1 MKRLFVALLVI
12 LLICSLLAG
21 CGTKEKIEQKVGE
34 KIAEE
39 AVEKALGDKNTDIDI
54 DGDKITVKDKE
65 GGTLTFGGGEW
76 PDIDFI
82 PEFKQGKIISATHD
96 SKGKAMIIMEEV
108 DRKSFED
115 YRENIKKLFPE
126 EPYEMHADD
135 SLFYEG
141 KNTKG
146 ERVSVQYFI
155 NDNSLIISG
164 KRESE

>member
-1 MKRLFVALLVI
+1 RRKMKRLFVALLVI

-65 GGTLTFGGGEW
+65 GGTLTLGGGEW

-146 ERVSVQYFI
+146 E
-155 NDNSLIISG
+155 
-164 KRESE
+164 

>member
-1 MKRLFVALLVI
+1 MKRLFVALLMI

-155 NDNSLIISG
+155 NDNSLIISS

>member
-1 MKRLFVALLVI
+1 MKKLPVALLV
-12 LLICSLLAG
+12 LLLTCSLLTG
-21 CGTKEKIEQKVGE
+21 CGVKEKIEQKVGE